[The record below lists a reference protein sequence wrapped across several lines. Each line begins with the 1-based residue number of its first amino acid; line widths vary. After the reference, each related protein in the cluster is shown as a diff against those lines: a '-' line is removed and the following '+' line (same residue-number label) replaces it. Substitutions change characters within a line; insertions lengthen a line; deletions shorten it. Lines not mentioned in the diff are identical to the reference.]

1 MGKSSTPSGLSLTKL
16 AESGQTPTGP
26 LAVNNHL
33 PFAIIQID
41 LPQDMSNRHK
51 PPKEFEIRFSPSG
64 VLSLLPTSL
73 EPRNDVN
80 LGEAPIGQ
88 LESVDECDILSACS
102 ATTSAVSPSA
112 LAPSP
117 AFLAFPDSAL
127 TPIPSSAGEI
137 GDANQGLQDD
147 ILIALRQIMRAIDL
161 KSRSLLQ
168 EFGLTGPQLVCLN
181 TIAQRQ
187 PISTGSLAKAVHLAH
202 PTVTGIVNRLEQRG
216 WIARMRSDAD
226 RRNIELRLTES
237 GKTVVERAPPP
248 LPKKFESE
256 LSKLELW
263 ERTQI
268 LATLQRIA
276 CMLDATEIDLAPL
289 LAAESNIVDLG

>member
-1 MGKSSTPSGLSLTKL
+1 
-16 AESGQTPTGP
+16 
-26 LAVNNHL
+26 
-33 PFAIIQID
+33 
-41 LPQDMSNRHK
+41 MSNSHK
-51 PPKEFEIRFSPSG
+51 PPKDFEIRFCPSG
-64 VLSLLPTSL
+64 VLSLLPARLVS
-73 EPRNDVN
+73 RNDED
-80 LGEAPIGQ
+80 LGEGPIRQ
-88 LESVDECDILSACS
+88 LETGVDCEFLSTSSVASSMVSLPDSAAS
-102 ATTSAVSPSA
+102 
-112 LAPSP
+112 
-117 AFLAFPDSAL
+117 FAFPDSAL
-127 TPIPSSAGEI
+127 IPIASSAGGI
-137 GDANQGLQDD
+137 GGANQGLQDG

-181 TIAQRQ
+181 TIAQHQ
-187 PISTGSLAKAVHLAH
+187 PISTGGLAKAVHLAH

-216 WIARMRSDAD
+216 WIVRTRSDAD